1 MANEWYYS
9 KNGTKHGPVAG
20 TELKALAE
28 AGKLLPTDLVWKEG
42 MSEWKAASSVKGLL
56 PAGAATA
63 PPPPPSPVAP
73 AAKGLLG
80 AAAATAKRVAAKATD
95 TAKDVQAKAQDHL
108 AKAVDGASQPD
119 GDAPTPRIPAGTI
132 RLSGRGMIGLLLVG
146 GAIGI
151 GIVAAIFVGLIWL
164 GSLLFGGSSS
174 TYANLDAMA
183 KDFEAV
189 YLIEPRHLVTK
200 HRNGIGPDNTSM
212 LIFKGGRNGIKQIAV
227 GTKGNTTVKLFIV
240 EDDGRLVE
248 LTKDTLFD
256 TETSA
261 FKVDAAVEYKLRNGV
276 VSGPWRSKWS
286 VFPQHGGTTTTDE
299 FSFKLSDQK
308 RYGDRTP

>member
-1 MANEWYYS
+1 MATHGWYFIQ
-9 KNGTKHGPVAG
+9 NGTKHGPVAG

-42 MSEWKAASSVKGLL
+42 MSGWKPTSSVRGLF
-56 PAGAATA
+56 PAGAAAA
-63 PPPPPSPVAP
+63 PPPPPSPHATPAP
-73 AAKGLLG
+73 DLASAAKGLLG
-80 AAAATAKRVAAKATD
+80 AAAATAKRVAAK
-95 TAKDVQAKAQDHL
+95 
-108 AKAVDGASQPD
+108 
-119 GDAPTPRIPAGTI
+119 
-132 RLSGRGMIGLLLVG
+132 LLLVG
-146 GAIGI
+146 GMVGI
-151 GIVAAIFVGLIWL
+151 GILAAIFVGLFWL

-200 HRNGIGPDNTSM
+200 NRNGIGPDNTSL

-227 GTKGNTTVKLFIV
+227 GTKGNTTVKMFIV

-261 FKVDAAVEYKLRNGV
+261 FKGDAAVEYKLRNGV
-276 VSGPWRSKWS
+276 VSGSWRYKWS
-286 VFPQHGGTTTTDE
+286 VFPQHEGTTTTDE

-308 RYGDRTP
+308 RYGDRAP